1 MLGLL
6 QVSSTICILA
16 RRSEYPPHPWHY
28 HPPGGVVAGQGNG
41 HGWHRVLYYGD
52 QLDVTQV
59 EVTLLTEPV
68 ENHSVLF
75 YCVAVV
81 VRTHLQMVL
90 RIQTF
95 DRLNKQWILINLELR
110 SAENILF

>member
-1 MLGLL
+1 M
-6 QVSSTICILA
+6 
-16 RRSEYPPHPWHY
+16 
-28 HPPGGVVAGQGNG
+28 AGQSNG
-41 HGWHRVLYYGD
+41 HGWHRVFYYGD

-68 ENHSVLF
+68 EHHSVLL

-95 DRLNKQWILINLELR
+95 DRLNTQWILINLELR
-110 SAENILF
+110 SAENISILNMRFLFIIAVGYWNHNSG